1 MSTHTQHR
9 RQDGQVQHGP
19 VWLEPVVLFAMCQL
33 GRSGP
38 TLKATIN
45 YRGMMTTTL
54 QSEGDCYPPLPP
66 KTTSAPRH
74 VNMPNEP
81 VDTATCVARRNFTM
95 SNILHCAYR
104 LPRHDVRA
112 HIDLPG
118 PRNAGRRQGNGPM
131 RLGHIGMAKE
141 APIWWR
147 VGRNDGKVAI
157 PMATCYEYMCLR

>member
-1 MSTHTQHR
+1 
-9 RQDGQVQHGP
+9 
-19 VWLEPVVLFAMCQL
+19 
-33 GRSGP
+33 
-38 TLKATIN
+38 
-45 YRGMMTTTL
+45 MTTTL

-74 VNMPNEP
+74 INMPNEP

-112 HIDLPG
+112 HIGLPG
-118 PRNAGRRQGNGPM
+118 PRNAGRRQGNGPV

-147 VGRNDGKVAI
+147 VGRNDGTHG
-157 PMATCYEYMCLR
+157 MAGEAPNFGGAWDETMERMPYRWLLVTNICAYDDTQPSVNIMIIECVTKLLTSLLQQIS